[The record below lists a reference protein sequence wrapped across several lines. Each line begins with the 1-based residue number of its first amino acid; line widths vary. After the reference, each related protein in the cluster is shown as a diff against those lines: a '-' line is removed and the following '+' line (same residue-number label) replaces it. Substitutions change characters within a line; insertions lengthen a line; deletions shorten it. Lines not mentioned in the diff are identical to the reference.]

1 MNSHKIIL
9 RAVQARQIPHPN
21 SDITP
26 LNKLSLLMRC
36 EDLPES
42 IPFDPNPREANE
54 RSRNKKIYKAV
65 KQSLLG
71 ESEYGA
77 GFFDL
82 MNRGIVILA
91 KSVEFLEKD
100 EQGNSVFKL
109 DIPDGYGLADG
120 GHTFKIIAEVNAN
133 SEFKQLMASNNQH
146 VEVRVFE
153 IPDLKEA
160 DTLIPAIGS
169 GLNSSLQVDEMSIAN
184 LDGKFDSFKNALEKR
199 FMDSIAGW
207 PTTKD
212 YEGLFGWKQTD
223 VAYMDGKEAATI
235 VAVMDDDIWKDGNSV
250 ASYNSPTTTLTKIL
264 REERLDKYLL
274 IAGDVLELYNIIQRD
289 FCEKY
294 NAAGP
299 GNRRGGALSIVEQN
313 RSGKFVFPFSKA
325 EASEYRLMKGA
336 SLPILAAFK
345 IFVGKDNLG
354 NLVWKDNFDG
364 VHCAWENN
372 ADILIERTLE
382 SAGKHQRNVA
392 NAIGKDSTHWRNLRN
407 EILIKSAGL

>member
-1 MNSHKIIL
+1 MNRHQITL
-9 RAVQARQIPHPN
+9 RAVQARKIPHPN
-21 SDITP
+21 SKITP

-36 EDLPES
+36 ENLPES

-71 ESEYGA
+71 ESEYGS

-91 KSVEFLEKD
+91 KSVEFIEKD

-109 DIPDGYGLADG
+109 DIPEGYGLADG
-120 GHTFKIIAEVNAN
+120 GHTYKIISEVNSDN
-133 SEFKQLMASNNQH
+133 QLRELMKNHNQH

-153 IPDLKEA
+153 IPDLNEA

-184 LDGKFDSFKNALEKR
+184 LDGKFDNFKSTLENR
-199 FMDSIAGW
+199 FNESIENW

-223 VAYMDGKEAATI
+223 IAYMDAKEAATI
-235 VAVMDDDIWKDGNSV
+235 ISVMDEELWGNGSAV
-250 ASYNSPTTTLTKIL
+250 GAYSSPTNTLTKIL
-264 REERLDKYLL
+264 RGQRLDKYLS
-274 IAGDVLELYNIIQRD
+274 IAGDVLELYNVIQRD
-289 FCEKY
+289 FREKY
-294 NAAGP
+294 NSAGK
-299 GNRRGGALSIVEQN
+299 GRAGALSIVEQN
-313 RSGKFVFPFSKA
+313 RSGKFSFPFSKQA
-325 EASEYRLMKGA
+325 PSEYRLMKGA
-336 SLPILAAFK
+336 SLPILGAFK
-345 IFVGKDNLG
+345 IFIKENQNG
-354 NLVWKDNFDG
+354 NLVWNDDFNG
-364 VHCAWENN
+364 VEKTWNEY
-372 ADILIERTLE
+372 ADILIDRTME

-407 EILIKSAGL
+407 ELLIISRGL

>member
-1 MNSHKIIL
+1 MSNHITL
-9 RAVQARQIPHPN
+9 RAVQARKIPHPN

-36 EDLPES
+36 EDMPTEIS
-42 IPFDPNPREANE
+42 FDPNPREANE

-71 ESEYGA
+71 ESEYGS

-100 EQGNSVFKL
+100 EDGNSVFKL
-109 DIPDGYGLADG
+109 EIPDGYGLADG
-120 GHTFKIIAEVNAN
+120 GHTFKIIAEVNLN
-133 SEFKQLMASNNQH
+133 LELQGVMKQHNQH
-146 VEVRVFE
+146 VEIRVFE
-153 IPDLKEA
+153 IPDLNEA

-184 LDGKFDSFKNALEKR
+184 LDGKFDAFKNVLENR
-199 FMDSIAGW
+199 FENSIELWSGN
-207 PTTKD
+207 KD

-223 VAYMDGKEAATI
+223 IAYMDGREAAAI
-235 VAVMDDDIWKDGNSV
+235 ISVMDDNIWKDGNSV
-250 ASYNSPTTTLTKIL
+250 ASYSSPTTTLTKIL

-274 IAGDVLELYNIIQRD
+274 IAGDILTLYNIIQRD
-289 FCEKY
+289 FREKY
-294 NAAGP
+294 NAP
-299 GNRRGGALSIVEQN
+299 GNRRAGNLSIVERN
-313 RSGKFVFPFSKA
+313 RSGKFSFPFSA
-325 EASEYRLMKGA
+325 EIPSEYRLMKGA

-345 IFVGKDNLG
+345 IFVSQDKDG
-354 NLVWKDNFDG
+354 NLVWNDKFEGIQATWDKYAN
-364 VHCAWENN
+364 
-372 ADILIERTLE
+372 ILIDRTLE

-407 EILIKSAGL
+407 ELLIQSLGL